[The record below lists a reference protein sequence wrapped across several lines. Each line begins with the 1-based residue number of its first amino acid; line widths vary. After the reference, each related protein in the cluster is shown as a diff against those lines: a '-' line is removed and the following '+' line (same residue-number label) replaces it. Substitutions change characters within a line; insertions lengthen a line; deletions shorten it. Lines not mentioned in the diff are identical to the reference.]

1 MIRTLINLTRF
12 FRNQFTMQIA
22 RTDTHEIALIVNQ
35 AYVMYMT
42 PEEALEVADEIR
54 DHAHLAMMPDQE
66 VN

>member
-1 MIRTLINLTRF
+1 
-12 FRNQFTMQIA
+12 MQIA

-54 DHAHLAMMPDQE
+54 DNAHLAMMPDQE